1 MSLIS
6 SILPVSNI
14 VLDLPAT
21 SKKRAF
27 EHAAL
32 LFENHHGLA
41 RLTVFDSLFARERL
55 GSTALGHGVA
65 VPHGRIKGLEQ
76 PVATFIRLA
85 QPVPFD
91 APDGQPVRVL
101 MFLLVPEVAT
111 QQHLEILA
119 ELAHMLS
126 SKALRTSLLEASSP
140 EQLHAIL
147 ADWQPEP
154 EA

>member
-32 LFENHHGLA
+32 LIENHHGLA

-55 GSTALGHGVA
+55 GSTALGYGVA
-65 VPHGRIKGLEQ
+65 VPHGRIKGLQQ
-76 PVATFIRLA
+76 PVAAFIRLA
-85 QPVPFD
+85 NGVAFD
-91 APDGQPVRVL
+91 APDGEPVRIL

-111 QQHLEILA
+111 QQHLDILA

-126 SKALRTSLLEASSP
+126 SKELRTQLLEAPTP
-140 EQLHAIL
+140 ESVHTVL
-147 ADWQPEP
+147 ANWQPEP
-154 EA
+154 DF

>member
-32 LFENHHGLA
+32 IFENHHGLA

-55 GSTALGHGVA
+55 GSTALGYGVA
-65 VPHGRIKGLEQ
+65 VPHGRIKGLDQ

-126 SKALRTSLLEASSP
+126 SKELRQALLDAGTPEAV
-140 EQLHAIL
+140 HAIL
-147 ADWQPEP
+147 HDWRPAP
-154 EA
+154 DA

>member
-32 LFENHHGLA
+32 IFENHHGLA

-55 GSTALGHGVA
+55 GSTALGYGVA
-65 VPHGRIKGLEQ
+65 VPHGRIKGLDQ

-126 SKALRTSLLEASSP
+126 SKDLRQALLDAGTPEAV
-140 EQLHAIL
+140 HAIL
-147 ADWQPEP
+147 HEWQPMP
-154 EA
+154 DI